1 MTTIDDGHPDDFAIN
16 KERFQ
21 ELYGS
26 YARAYERFLENG
38 FKTST
43 ALLVILGWLLSSS
56 NAQNYFAKHD
66 HDRWVAIGLIF
77 LAAVFLCLT
86 FHRLSS
92 VSRSLRAR
100 LDKLN
105 FMQPEYHQQHQ
116 IVPLIYW
123 AVVGQ
128 NLLACVL
135 IERILWG
142 IA

>member
-1 MTTIDDGHPDDFAIN
+1 MTTIDDSHPDDFAIN

-21 ELYGS
+21 ALYGS
-26 YARAYERFLENG
+26 YVRAYERFPENG

-56 NAQNYFAKHD
+56 NARDYFAD
-66 HDRWVAIGLIF
+66 HVQDRWGAIGLISI
-77 LAAVFLCLT
+77 AAVFLCLT

-92 VSRSLRAR
+92 LSRSLRAR
-100 LDKLN
+100 LDKLA
-105 FMQPEYHQQHQ
+105 FIQPEYYRQHQ

-128 NLLACVL
+128 NFLACIL